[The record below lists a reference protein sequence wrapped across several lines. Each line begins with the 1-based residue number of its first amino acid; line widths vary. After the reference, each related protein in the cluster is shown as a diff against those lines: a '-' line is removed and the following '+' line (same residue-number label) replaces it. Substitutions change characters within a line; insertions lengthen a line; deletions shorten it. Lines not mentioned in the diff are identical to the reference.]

1 MFKTVTKRW
10 IVSIAATLAMS
21 AMAFAGVTVSSPA
34 PGSTSGSPVH
44 FVASS
49 PSAIAMTV
57 YVDNAA
63 VYSVKAPTLDTS
75 IPLAAGQH
83 YVVVQAWD
91 SAGAVTKF
99 AETIIVGA
107 AVNAGNGVAISSPA
121 NNSTVNGP
129 IPVVASAGVPGRSIT
144 AMAVYLDN
152 NLVFQINA
160 ANVNTKVN
168 AGPGTHQLV
177 VQAWDSANAI
187 YKSSVM
193 VTTRG
198 TPPAPPAPPPPPPL

>member
-44 FVASS
+44 FVASA
-49 PSAIAMTV
+49 PSAIAMTI

-63 VYSVKAPTLDTS
+63 VYSVKAAQLDTS

-91 SAGAVTKF
+91 AAGAVTKF
-99 AETIIVGA
+99 PETIIVGA
-107 AVNAGNGVAISSPA
+107 ATSNASNGVAISSPA

-129 IPVVASAGVPGRSIT
+129 IPVVASAGVPGRSLT
-144 AMAVYLDN
+144 AMAVYFDH
-152 NLVFQINA
+152 NLVFQINEGS
-160 ANVNTKVN
+160 VHTKVN

-177 VQAWDSANAI
+177 VQAWDSANAV
-187 YKSSVM
+187 YKNS
-193 VTTRG
+193 
-198 TPPAPPAPPPPPPL
+198 

>member
-1 MFKTVTKRW
+1 MFKTVTKCW
-10 IVSIAATLAMS
+10 IVSISAIFSMS
-21 AMAFAGVTVSSPA
+21 AMAFAGVTVGSPA

-63 VYSVKAPTLDTS
+63 VYSVKAPKLDTS

-121 NNSTVNGP
+121 NNSTVNSP

-193 VTTRG
+193 VTTGG
-198 TPPAPPAPPPPPPL
+198 TAAAA